1 MLNISPGGASLPREG
16 VELFMKMKMPM
27 LCAVIGAMLV
37 LHLGCTHTTYVSDS
51 KHPEVEFTED
61 GGLLWRGKF
70 IELHE
75 LPELLE
81 DSGVSKK
88 SQIDIRVS
96 ERMRS
101 LKAPRVLLF
110 ILRRAGYTRGVLVT
124 KKKAYSEG
132 SASPSK
138 PLQQQAQPQPVRKIR
153 YK

>member
-1 MLNISPGGASLPREG
+1 
-16 VELFMKMKMPM
+16 MKKSVQYAAFA
-27 LCAVIGAMLV
+27 LAAIL
-37 LHLGCTHTTYVSDS
+37 LSGCTHTTYIADS
-51 KHPEVEFTED
+51 KNPEVEFSED
-61 GGLLWRGKF
+61 GGLLWRGRF
-70 IELHE
+70 IRLEE

-81 DSGVSKK
+81 DAGVDKK

-124 KKKAYSEG
+124 KKKAYS
-132 SASPSK
+132 SSTMPPPKQPA
-138 PLQQQAQPQPVRKIR
+138 PQPVQQPRRVIR

>member
-1 MLNISPGGASLPREG
+1 MSNISPGGGSQLRQGIEMH
-16 VELFMKMKMPM
+16 MK
-27 LCAVIGAMLV
+27 MLV
-37 LHLGCTHTTYVSDS
+37 LHVSLFAAFVLFSGCTHTTYVSDS
-51 KHPEVEFTED
+51 KHPEVEFTEN
-61 GGLLWRGKF
+61 GELLWRGKF

-81 DSGVSKK
+81 DSGVDRK

-101 LKAPRVLLF
+101 FKAPRMLLF

-124 KKKAYSEG
+124 KKKAYSEA
-132 SASPSK
+132 SAPA
-138 PLQQQAQPQPVRKIR
+138 PGPRGRQVQPPAGKIR

>member
-1 MLNISPGGASLPREG
+1 MKILSLHIALSAAFVLLSG
-16 VELFMKMKMPM
+16 
-27 LCAVIGAMLV
+27 CA
-37 LHLGCTHTTYVSDS
+37 HTTYISDS

-101 LKAPRVLLF
+101 LKAPRALLF

-124 KKKAYSEG
+124 KKKAYSE
-132 SASPSK
+132 SSSKPSK
-138 PLQQQAQPQPVRKIR
+138 MPMRPPQQQVQPQPRMKIR

>member
-1 MLNISPGGASLPREG
+1 MKRILLNIVFASAIIMFSG
-16 VELFMKMKMPM
+16 
-27 LCAVIGAMLV
+27 CA
-37 LHLGCTHTTYVSDS
+37 HTTYIADS
-51 KHPEVEFTED
+51 KNPEVEFSED
-61 GGLLWRGKF
+61 GGLLWRGRF
-70 IELHE
+70 IGLEE

-81 DSGVSKK
+81 DAGVDKK

-124 KKKAYSEG
+124 KKKAYS
-132 SASPSK
+132 SSTMPPPK
-138 PLQQQAQPQPVRKIR
+138 QPVPQPQPQQRRKIR

>member
-1 MLNISPGGASLPREG
+1 MRMKTKMTVPRFF
-16 VELFMKMKMPM
+16 LLAAFI
-27 LCAVIGAMLV
+27 LLS
-37 LHLGCTHTTYVSDS
+37 GCTHTTYVSDS

-81 DSGVSKK
+81 DSGVSRK

-101 LKAPRVLLF
+101 LKAPRALLF

-138 PLQQQAQPQPVRKIR
+138 PLQQQAQPQQRRKIR